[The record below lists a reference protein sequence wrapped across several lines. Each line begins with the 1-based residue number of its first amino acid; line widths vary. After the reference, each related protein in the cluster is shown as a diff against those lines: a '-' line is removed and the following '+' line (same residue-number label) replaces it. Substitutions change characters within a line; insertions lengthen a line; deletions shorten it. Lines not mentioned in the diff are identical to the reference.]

1 MFDAVFQNLPYLLG
15 GFLTNLQLAGLALA
29 VMLGL
34 KLYPDKKTKAS
45 SSEKSYGY
53 QDEGKTA

>member
-1 MFDAVFQNLPYLLG
+1 MY
-15 GFLTNLQLAGLALA
+15 GFPTMSPIFGIIFVLAGLALA